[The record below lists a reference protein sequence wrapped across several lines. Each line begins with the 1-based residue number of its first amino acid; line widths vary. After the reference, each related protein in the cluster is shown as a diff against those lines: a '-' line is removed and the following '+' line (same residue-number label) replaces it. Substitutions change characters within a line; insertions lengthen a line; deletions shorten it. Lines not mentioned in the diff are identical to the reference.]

1 MLDEMLELIL
11 EDARDHMEKTM
22 GVLGSKLGGIRAGR
36 ATPRMLQD
44 VTVEVYERRM
54 PLQHLATVTA
64 PQPDLLVVQP
74 WDRASLPHVERA
86 IMASNLGLN
95 PSNDGMLIR
104 VPVPPLT
111 EERRRD
117 LVKTARQ
124 LGERAKVAIRNIRR
138 SAKDEVKATQ
148 EEEKL
153 SEDMRY
159 LAEGQ
164 LQKDTDAFVKRVDD
178 FLQRKEA
185 AIMEI

>member
-11 EDARDHMEKTM
+11 DDARERMDKTIAD
-22 GVLGSKLGGIRAGR
+22 LKAKLQGIRTGR
-36 ATPRMLQD
+36 ASPLMLQD
-44 VTVEVYERRM
+44 VKVRAYDRQM
-54 PLQHLATVTA
+54 PLNHLASVTA

-74 WDRASLPHVERA
+74 WDRTTLRLVEKA
-86 IMASNLGLN
+86 IMAYNLGLN
-95 PSNDGMLIR
+95 PSNDGVLIR

-117 LVKTARQ
+117 LVRNARR
-124 LGERAKVAIRNIRR
+124 LGEGAKIAIRNIRR
-138 SAKDEVKATQ
+138 HAKDDVKSTQ

-159 LAEGQ
+159 LAEDR
-164 LQKDTDAFVKRVDD
+164 LQDETNRFVGKVDD
-178 FLQRKEA
+178 ILRMKEQ